1 LDDCNAILSLNL
13 DEDEPLRSFATLSG
27 FLCMCAGEIPNV
39 GDFVMCRDWCFE
51 IVHADDKKILQVRV
65 ERLVG
70 GLEESKEHDDPN
82 DNILRSF
89 LKRNLGADEGS
100 EESHSKTADDL
111 VTDDLEKV
119 RLEKN
124 EQAREVERLVGSGRA
139 KMELTSKALSE
150 IEESS

>member
-1 LDDCNAILSLNL
+1 MDDCNAILSLNL

-51 IVHADDKKILQVRV
+51 IVHADDKKIIQVRV

-70 GLEESKEHDDPN
+70 GLDERKEHDDPN

-89 LKRNLGADEGS
+89 LKRNQGADEGS
-100 EESHSKTADDL
+100 DEPNRKAADEL
-111 VTDDLEKV
+111 VIDELEKA

-124 EQAREVERLVGSGRA
+124 EQAREVERLVSSGRS
-139 KMELTSKALSE
+139 KLELTTKALSE
-150 IEESS
+150 MEESS